1 MPRRYEID
9 AAWRAAITREQD
21 GRQTVTTAAFV
32 QDLHK
37 FNWHWTPR
45 RANQWIETYV
55 SVYISFKSIFF
66 FWLCTFLSITSYFQK
81 SVSQRETRAIMFP
94 VEKQG
99 INNDKKF
106 QAQRATKAL

>member
-55 SVYISFKSIFF
+55 SVYISFKYIFSF
-66 FWLCTFLSITSYFQK
+66 GFAPS
-81 SVSQRETRAIMFP
+81 SVSQVIFRKVFRK
-94 VEKQG
+94 EKQV
-99 INNDKKF
+99 
-106 QAQRATKAL
+106 L